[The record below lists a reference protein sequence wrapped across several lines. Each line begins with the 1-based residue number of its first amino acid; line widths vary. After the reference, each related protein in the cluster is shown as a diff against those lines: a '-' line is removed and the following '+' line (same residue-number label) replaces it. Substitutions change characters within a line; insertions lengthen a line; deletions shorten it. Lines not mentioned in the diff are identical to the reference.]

1 MRYETKDDLN
11 NEELV
16 RQYLEK
22 TTQWDLV
29 KLTRGSNENKYLFD
43 WAVTDCNSKI
53 VKFAEFKARKTTKH
67 DAFPEGIV
75 ISLQKY
81 NKGVEYY
88 NSNNID
94 FCFIFWF
101 EDGLFV
107 YSYDPD
113 HKLPVIRF
121 LKDKKTRSG
130 DIVSK
135 WIFQPDQEKNYS
147 DFELLE
153 KAMNI
158 MVKEDWKLKRNE
170 QEITIEEF
178 INAVWEERF

>member
-1 MRYETKDDLN
+1 M
-11 NEELV
+11 
-16 RQYLEK
+16 
-22 TTQWDLV
+22 
-29 KLTRGSNENKYLFD
+29 S
-43 WAVTDCNSKI
+43 C
-53 VKFAEFKARKTTKH
+53 
-67 DAFPEGIV
+67 
-75 ISLQKY
+75 
-81 NKGVEYY
+81 
-88 NSNNID
+88 
-94 FCFIFWF
+94 
-101 EDGLFV
+101 
-107 YSYDPD
+107 
-113 HKLPVIRF
+113 IRF

>member
-1 MRYETKDDLN
+1 M
-11 NEELV
+11 
-16 RQYLEK
+16 
-22 TTQWDLV
+22 
-29 KLTRGSNENKYLFD
+29 S
-43 WAVTDCNSKI
+43 C
-53 VKFAEFKARKTTKH
+53 
-67 DAFPEGIV
+67 
-75 ISLQKY
+75 
-81 NKGVEYY
+81 
-88 NSNNID
+88 
-94 FCFIFWF
+94 
-101 EDGLFV
+101 
-107 YSYDPD
+107 
-113 HKLPVIRF
+113 IRF

-130 DIVSK
+130 NIVSK

>member
-1 MRYETKDDLN
+1 M
-11 NEELV
+11 
-16 RQYLEK
+16 
-22 TTQWDLV
+22 
-29 KLTRGSNENKYLFD
+29 S
-43 WAVTDCNSKI
+43 C
-53 VKFAEFKARKTTKH
+53 
-67 DAFPEGIV
+67 
-75 ISLQKY
+75 
-81 NKGVEYY
+81 
-88 NSNNID
+88 
-94 FCFIFWF
+94 
-101 EDGLFV
+101 
-107 YSYDPD
+107 
-113 HKLPVIRF
+113 IRF

-170 QEITIEEF
+170 QEITVEEF

>member
-1 MRYETKDDLN
+1 MY
-11 NEELV
+11 
-16 RQYLEK
+16 
-22 TTQWDLV
+22 
-29 KLTRGSNENKYLFD
+29 
-43 WAVTDCNSKI
+43 C
-53 VKFAEFKARKTTKH
+53 
-67 DAFPEGIV
+67 
-75 ISLQKY
+75 
-81 NKGVEYY
+81 
-88 NSNNID
+88 
-94 FCFIFWF
+94 
-101 EDGLFV
+101 
-107 YSYDPD
+107 
-113 HKLPVIRF
+113 IRF

-130 DIVSK
+130 SIVSK

>member
-1 MRYETKDDLN
+1 MKSKNTY
-11 NEELV
+11 NELKEIFK
-16 RQYLEK
+16 RIDY
-22 TTQWDLV
+22 
-29 KLTRGSNENKYLFD
+29 
-43 WAVTDCNSKI
+43 KI
-53 VKFAEFKARKTTKH
+53 ILDSGNFKS
-67 DAFPEGIV
+67 GYC
-75 ISLQKY
+75 L
-81 NKGVEYY
+81 
-88 NSNNID
+88 
-94 FCFIFWF
+94 
-101 EDGLFV
+101 
-107 YSYDPD
+107 
-113 HKLPVIRF
+113 

-130 DIVSK
+130 SIVSK

>member
-1 MRYETKDDLN
+1 M
-11 NEELV
+11 
-16 RQYLEK
+16 
-22 TTQWDLV
+22 
-29 KLTRGSNENKYLFD
+29 S
-43 WAVTDCNSKI
+43 C
-53 VKFAEFKARKTTKH
+53 
-67 DAFPEGIV
+67 
-75 ISLQKY
+75 
-81 NKGVEYY
+81 
-88 NSNNID
+88 
-94 FCFIFWF
+94 
-101 EDGLFV
+101 
-107 YSYDPD
+107 
-113 HKLPVIRF
+113 IRF

-135 WIFQPDQEKNYS
+135 WIFQPNQEKNYS

>member
-16 RQYLEK
+16 RQHLEK

-107 YSYDPD
+107 YNYDPD
-113 HKLPVIRF
+113 HKLPVKF
-121 LKDKKTRSG
+121 FHEG
-130 DIVSK
+130 EN
-135 WIFQPDQEKNYS
+135 QEPTVLISPELWRMQCPVS
-147 DFELLE
+147 DFS
-153 KAMNI
+153 KT
-158 MVKEDWKLKRNE
+158 KK
-170 QEITIEEF
+170 QEVAT
-178 INAVWEERF
+178 